1 MASASVVGTTVS
13 ASMGTES
20 RTTGRARA
28 RQRARD
34 WAEIQ
39 ERMLVPLYEAV
50 YDRLEVGP
58 ATSVLGL
65 GCRSGLA
72 LLLAAGRGA
81 EVVGLEPEAEL
92 RSLAQDRSLRVMGDV
107 YREMSTDGSDGA
119 PGESADGGLA
129 AAPPAHSLVTAFE
142 HLSCT
147 ADPLAL
153 VRDAAR
159 LTLPGG
165 HVALATWGPPERCES
180 AAVLGIARRLA
191 DPLRR
196 SPYAPF
202 ALSVPGAV
210 EQMVARA
217 GLRLGGGGRVLC
229 PFAYPDLESAVRG
242 LLSMG
247 VFDAAADFSGQ
258 RQVEKEVTEALYPYR
273 RDDGSVRM
281 VNVFR
286 YTVAE
291 RPLRP

>member
-1 MASASVVGTTVS
+1 
-13 ASMGTES
+13 
-20 RTTGRARA
+20 
-28 RQRARD
+28 
-34 WAEIQ
+34 
-39 ERMLVPLYEAV
+39 MLVPLYEAV
-50 YDRLEVGP
+50 YERLEVGP

-92 RSLAQDRSLRVMGDV
+92 RSLAQDRSLRVMSDV
-107 YREMSTDGSDGA
+107 YRELAPEGA
-119 PGESADGGLA
+119 GAQ
-129 AAPPAHSLVTAFE
+129 PPAHSLVTAFE
-142 HLSCT
+142 HLSCI
-147 ADPLAL
+147 ADPLSL

-180 AAVLGIARRLA
+180 AGVLRVARRLA

-196 SPYAPF
+196 APYAPF
-202 ALSVPGAV
+202 ALSEPGAV
-210 EQMVARA
+210 ERMVARA

-247 VFDAAADFSGQ
+247 VFDAAAEYSGT
-258 RQVEKEVTEALYPYR
+258 RQVEKEVVEALHPYR
-273 RDDGSVRM
+273 RGDGSVRM
-281 VNVFR
+281 LNVFR
-286 YTVAE
+286 YTLAE
-291 RPLRP
+291 RVR

>member
-1 MASASVVGTTVS
+1 MASASAAGTTVS
-13 ASMGTES
+13 DAMSTE
-20 RTTGRARA
+20 RFGTGRTRA

-92 RSLAQDRSLRVMGDV
+92 RSLAQDRSLRVMEDV
-107 YREMSTDGSDGA
+107 YREMSADG
-119 PGESADGGLA
+119 ADGGPA
-129 AAPPAHSLVTAFE
+129 GAGPTAHSLVTAFE

-153 VRDAAR
+153 VQDAAR

-180 AAVLGIARRLA
+180 APVLGIARSLA

-196 SPYAPF
+196 GRYAPF

-247 VFDAAADFSGQ
+247 VFDDAAAYSGQ
-258 RQVEKEVTEALYPYR
+258 RQVEKEVTEALHPYR
-273 RDDGSVRM
+273 RADGSVRM
-281 VNVFR
+281 LNVFR

-291 RPLRP
+291 RPRR

>member
-1 MASASVVGTTVS
+1 MASASAANTTVS
-13 ASMGTES
+13 AATGTD
-20 RTTGRARA
+20 GRAAGRTRA
-28 RQRARD
+28 RQRAYD

-72 LLLAAGRGA
+72 LLLAAARGA

-92 RSLAQDRSLRVMGDV
+92 RSLAQDRSLRVMSDV
-107 YREMSTDGSDGA
+107 YREMSTDSGA
-119 PGESADGGLA
+119 GAQPT
-129 AAPPAHSLVTAFE
+129 AHSLVTAFE
-142 HLSCT
+142 HLTCT

-153 VRDAAR
+153 VMDAAR

-180 AAVLGIARRLA
+180 AAVLRVARRLA

-196 SPYAPF
+196 GPYAPF
-202 ALSVPGAV
+202 ALSGPGAV
-210 EQMVARA
+210 ERMVARA

-247 VFDAAADFSGQ
+247 VFDPAAAYSGQ
-258 RQVEKEVTEALYPYR
+258 RQLEKEVVEALHPYR
-273 RDDGSVRM
+273 REDGSVRM
-281 VNVFR
+281 QNVFR
-286 YTVAE
+286 YTLAE
-291 RPLRP
+291 RVR

>member
-1 MASASVVGTTVS
+1 MASVSVASGVANGPVP
-13 ASMGTES
+13 E
-20 RTTGRARA
+20 RTRA

-50 YDRLEVGP
+50 YERLEVGP

-92 RSLAQDRSLRVMGDV
+92 RSLAQDRSLRVMSDV
-107 YREMSTDGSDGA
+107 YRDLA
-119 PGESADGGLA
+119 PEGQAGTQPS
-129 AAPPAHSLVTAFE
+129 AHSLVTAFE

-180 AAVLGIARRLA
+180 AGVLRVARRLA

-196 SPYAPF
+196 APYAPF
-202 ALSVPGAV
+202 ALSEPGAV
-210 EQMVARA
+210 ERMVARA

-247 VFDAAADFSGQ
+247 VFDAAADYSGL
-258 RQVEKEVTEALYPYR
+258 RQVEKEVVEALHPYR
-273 RDDGSVRM
+273 RGDGSVRM
-281 VNVFR
+281 LNVFR

-291 RPLRP
+291 RVR

>member
-1 MASASVVGTTVS
+1 MASASVVSTTVS
-13 ASMGTES
+13 APTGTDG
-20 RTTGRARA
+20 RTTGRTRA

-65 GCRSGLA
+65 GCRAGLA

-92 RSLAQDRSLRVMGDV
+92 RSLAQDRSLRVMSDV
-107 YREMSTDGSDGA
+107 YREMSTDGGGA
-119 PGESADGGLA
+119 GGSTGA
-129 AAPPAHSLVTAFE
+129 GAHPAAHSLVTAFE

-196 SPYAPF
+196 APYAPF
-202 ALSVPGAV
+202 ALSEPGAV
-210 EQMVARA
+210 ERMVACA

-229 PFAYPDLESAVRG
+229 PFAYPDLDTAVRG
-242 LLSMG
+242 LLSTG

-258 RQVEKEVTEALYPYR
+258 RQLEKELVEALHPYR
-273 RDDGSVRM
+273 REDGSVRM
-281 VNVFR
+281 QNVFR
-286 YTVAE
+286 YTIAE
-291 RPLRP
+291 RVGRESPR

>member
-1 MASASVVGTTVS
+1 MGTDSGTT
-13 ASMGTES
+13 E
-20 RTTGRARA
+20 RRRA

-50 YDRLEVGP
+50 YERLEVGP

-107 YREMSTDGSDGA
+107 YREFSPDSH
-119 PGESADGGLA
+119 DGGSQPHPA
-129 AAPPAHSLVTAFE
+129 AHSLVTAFE

-147 ADPLAL
+147 ADPQAL

-159 LTLPGG
+159 LTAPGG

-180 AAVLGIARRLA
+180 AAVLGVARRLA

-196 SPYAPF
+196 GPYAPF
-202 ALSVPGAV
+202 ALSEPGAV

-229 PFAYPDLESAVRG
+229 PFAYPDLESALRG

-247 VFDAAADFSGQ
+247 VFDAAADYSGQ
-258 RQVEKEVTEALYPYR
+258 HQVEKEVTEALHPYLR
-273 RDDGSVRM
+273 ADGSVRM
-281 VNVFR
+281 INVFR
-286 YTVAE
+286 YTLAE
-291 RPLRP
+291 RPLPVSGPGWGG

>member
-1 MASASVVGTTVS
+1 MASVSVASGTT
-13 ASMGTES
+13 AQ
-20 RTTGRARA
+20 RARA

-50 YDRLEVGP
+50 YQRLEVGP

-107 YREMSTDGSDGA
+107 YRELAPGGGSGA
-119 PGESADGGLA
+119 P
-129 AAPPAHSLVTAFE
+129 PPAHSLVTAFE

-147 ADPLAL
+147 ADPQAL

-165 HVALATWGPPERCES
+165 CVALATWGPPERCQS
-180 AAVLGIARRLA
+180 AGVLRVAQRLA
-191 DPLRR
+191 DPLLRVG
-196 SPYAPF
+196 YAPF
-202 ALSVPGAV
+202 SLSGPGAV
-210 EQMVARA
+210 ERLVAQA
-217 GLRLGGGGRVLC
+217 GLRLGGGGRVCC
-229 PFAYPDLESAVRG
+229 PFAYPDLDSAVRG
-242 LLSMG
+242 LLSTG
-247 VFDAAADFSGQ
+247 VFDQAVEYSGQ
-258 RQVEKEVTEALYPYR
+258 RQVGKEVTEALHPFLR
-273 RDDGSVRM
+273 PDGSVRM
-281 VNVFR
+281 ENVFR
-286 YTVAE
+286 YTLAE
-291 RPLRP
+291 RVAR

>member
-1 MASASVVGTTVS
+1 MASASAVSTTVS
-13 ASMGTES
+13 TSLSTDSGG
-20 RTTGRARA
+20 TGRTRA

-107 YREMSTDGSDGA
+107 YREMS
-119 PGESADGGLA
+119 ADGGDGGSEAGGSA
-129 AAPPAHSLVTAFE
+129 AHPAAHSLVTAFE
-142 HLSCT
+142 HLSCI

-153 VRDAAR
+153 VQDAAR

-196 SPYAPF
+196 GPYAPF

-247 VFDAAADFSGQ
+247 VFDAAADYSGQ
-258 RQVEKEVTEALYPYR
+258 RQVEKEVTEALHPYR

-281 VNVFR
+281 LNVFR

-291 RPLRP
+291 RPRQ